1 MVEEKKTRWCKICG
15 VTSPKDGRILS
26 EIGVSA
32 IGLMFYQD
40 SDRYVSYERAKR
52 VSDEIKSVNPSVR
65 TVGVFVNPTSDMV
78 GDAIAKVGVDMLQ
91 FHGSESPSFCENF
104 GLPYIKSVGV
114 TAKTNFVQL
123 DAEYREAWAFI
134 LDRFDANKHG
144 GTGEIFDWRFWPKG
158 INRRYILAGGLKP
171 DNVAEAIKVLDP
183 FGVDVSSGV
192 ESQRKGIK
200 DRKLVE
206 RFMQEVKF
214 G

>member
-1 MVEEKKTRWCKICG
+1 MAEKKKDRWCKICG
-15 VTSPKDGRILS
+15 VTSPEDGRILS
-26 EIGVSA
+26 EVGVSA
-32 IGLMFYQD
+32 IGLMFYQG
-40 SDRYVSYERAKR
+40 SDRYVSYETAKR
-52 VSDEIKSVNPSVR
+52 VSDEIKSVNPSVI

-78 GDAIAKVGVDMLQ
+78 GDVIAQVGVDMLQ
-91 FHGSESPSFCENF
+91 FHGSESPSFCRNF

-123 DAEYREAWAFI
+123 DEEYREAWAFI

-144 GTGEIFDWRFWPKG
+144 GTGEIFDWRLWPKG
-158 INRRYILAGGLKP
+158 INRRYILAGGLTP
-171 DNVAEAIKVLDP
+171 DNVAKAIKELDP

-200 DRKLVE
+200 DRMLVE

>member
-65 TVGVFVNPTSDMV
+65 TVGVFVNPTIDMV

-91 FHGSESPSFCENF
+91 FHGSESPSFCANF
-104 GLPYIKSVGV
+104 GLPYIKSV
-114 TAKTNFVQL
+114 L
-123 DAEYREAWAFI
+123 SLI
-134 LDRFDANKHG
+134 H
-144 GTGEIFDWRFWPKG
+144 I
-158 INRRYILAGGLKP
+158 
-171 DNVAEAIKVLDP
+171 
-183 FGVDVSSGV
+183 
-192 ESQRKGIK
+192 
-200 DRKLVE
+200 
-206 RFMQEVKF
+206 
-214 G
+214 

>member
-1 MVEEKKTRWCKICG
+1 MANNIKIKICG
-15 VTSPKDGRILS
+15 QNNPAIINHCLDLNISYQGLIFYEKSPRFLDMDTLALVN
-26 EIGVSA
+26 EY
-32 IGLMFYQD
+32 F
-40 SDRYVSYERAKR
+40 
-52 VSDEIKSVNPSVR
+52 KSHKEKF
-65 TVGVFVNPTSDMV
+65 VGVFVNPTSDMV
-78 GDAIAKVGVDMLQ
+78 GDAIAEVGVDMLQ
-91 FHGSESPSFCENF
+91 FHGSESPSFCANF

-134 LDRFDANKHG
+134 LDRFDASKHG

-171 DNVAEAIKVLDP
+171 DNVAEAIKMLDP

-200 DRKLVE
+200 DRMLVE
-206 RFMQEVKF
+206 RFMQEVRF

>member
-1 MVEEKKTRWCKICG
+1 MVEEKKDRWCKICG
-15 VTSPKDGRILS
+15 VTSPEDGRLLA

-40 SDRYVSYERAKR
+40 SDRYVSYEKAKT
-52 VSDEIKSVNPSVR
+52 VSDEIKSVNPSVK

-78 GDAIAKVGVDMLQ
+78 GDAIAQVGVDMLQ

-114 TAKTNFVQL
+114 TAQTNFVEL

-134 LDRFDANKHG
+134 LDRYDAEKHG
-144 GTGEIFDWRFWPKG
+144 GTGEIFDWRFWPEG

-192 ESQRKGIK
+192 ESLRRGIK
-200 DRKLVE
+200 DRMLVE